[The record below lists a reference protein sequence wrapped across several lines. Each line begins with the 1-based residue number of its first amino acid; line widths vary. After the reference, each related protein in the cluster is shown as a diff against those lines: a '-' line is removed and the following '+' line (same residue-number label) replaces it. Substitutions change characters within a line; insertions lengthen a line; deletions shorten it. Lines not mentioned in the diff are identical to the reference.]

1 MDEPTFIVFYTMQ
14 MTLFSKLCFNC
25 KSDLPSVSMKV
36 YGTLT
41 TVYQECNICGNG
53 YKWHSQPLV
62 LGRYPDAHGRQSW
75 GGGVP
80 PVFGMEGRISNYSP
94 QLFNMFN
101 EILFLGNLKT

>member
-1 MDEPTFIVFYTMQ
+1 MDEPKFIVFYTMR
-14 MTLFSKLCFNC
+14 MTLFSKFCFKC

-62 LGRYPDAHGRQSW
+62 LGRYPAGDGRQSW
-75 GGGVP
+75 GA
-80 PVFGMEGRISNYSP
+80 SP
-94 QLFNMFN
+94 Q
-101 EILFLGNLKT
+101 FLEWRDEYPIIPPNFLTCLMKFCFLVT